1 MPTTFGREILGREV
15 IDESGDRLG
24 HMADFRLDTDT
35 GSIVSI
41 LVSIEPDLDPTMLPW
56 PTVDGLISVPV
67 EEVAG
72 IGASV
77 QLAR

>member
-15 IDESGDRLG
+15 VDESGDRLG

-41 LVSIEPDLDPTMLPW
+41 LVSIEPDLDPTLLPW
-56 PTVDGLISVPV
+56 PTVDGLSSVPV
-67 EEVAG
+67 EDVAG

-77 QLAR
+77 QLVR

>member
-15 IDESGDRLG
+15 LDESGDRLG

-35 GSIVSI
+35 GSIVSL
-41 LVSIEPDLDPTMLPW
+41 LVSIEPDIDPTMLPW

-67 EEVAG
+67 EEVANVG
-72 IGASV
+72 ESV

>member
-15 IDESGDRLG
+15 LDESGDRLG

-35 GSIVSI
+35 GSIVSL
-41 LVSIEPDLDPTMLPW
+41 LVSIEPDIDPTLLPW

-67 EEVAG
+67 EEVANVG
-72 IGASV
+72 VSV

>member
-1 MPTTFGREILGREV
+1 MPTTFGRVMLGREV
-15 IDESGDRLG
+15 VDESGDRLG

-41 LVSIEPDLDPTMLPW
+41 LVSIEPDIDPTLLPG

-67 EEVAG
+67 EEIAG

>member
-67 EEVAG
+67 EDVAG

>member
-15 IDESGDRLG
+15 LDESGDRLG

-35 GSIVSI
+35 GSIVS
-41 LVSIEPDLDPTMLPW
+41 LLFSIEPDIDPTMLPW

-67 EEVAG
+67 EEVANV
-72 IGASV
+72 GASV

>member
-15 IDESGDRLG
+15 VDERGDRLG

-35 GSIVSI
+35 GSIVSL
-41 LVSIEPDLDPTMLPW
+41 LVSIEPDIDPTLLPW

-72 IGASV
+72 EGASV

>member
-35 GSIVSI
+35 GSIVSLLI
-41 LVSIEPDLDPTMLPW
+41 SIEPDIDPTLLPW

-67 EEVAG
+67 EEVTG
-72 IGASV
+72 VGASV

>member
-15 IDESGDRLG
+15 LDESGDRLG

-35 GSIVSI
+35 GSIVSL
-41 LVSIEPDLDPTMLPW
+41 LVSIEPDIDPTMLPW

-67 EEVAG
+67 EEVANVG
-72 IGASV
+72 VSV

>member
-24 HMADFRLDTDT
+24 HMADFRLDTET
-35 GSIVSI
+35 GSIVSL
-41 LVSIEPDLDPTMLPW
+41 LVSIEPDIDPTMLPW

-67 EEVAG
+67 DDVAG

>member
-15 IDESGDRLG
+15 VDESGDRLG
-24 HMADFRLDTDT
+24 HMADFRLATDT

-41 LVSIEPDLDPTMLPW
+41 LVSIEPDLDPTLLPW

-67 EEVAG
+67 EDVAG

>member
-15 IDESGDRLG
+15 VDESGDRLG

-41 LVSIEPDLDPTMLPW
+41 LVSIEPDIDPTMLPW

-67 EEVAG
+67 EEVTG

>member
-1 MPTTFGREILGREV
+1 MPTTFGREILGREGV
-15 IDESGDRLG
+15 DERGDRLG

-35 GSIVSI
+35 GSIVSL
-41 LVSIEPDLDPTMLPW
+41 LVSIEPYIDPTLLPC

-72 IGASV
+72 VGASV

>member
-15 IDESGDRLG
+15 VDESGDRLG

-35 GSIVSI
+35 GSIVSL
-41 LVSIEPDLDPTMLPW
+41 LVSIEPDIDPTMLPW
-56 PTVDGLISVPV
+56 QTVDGLISVPV
-67 EEVAG
+67 DDVAG

>member
-41 LVSIEPDLDPTMLPW
+41 LVSIEPDLDPTLLPW

-67 EEVAG
+67 EDVAG

>member
-15 IDESGDRLG
+15 VDERGDRLG
-24 HMADFRLDTDT
+24 HMADFRLDPDT
-35 GSIVSI
+35 GSIVSL
-41 LVSIEPDLDPTMLPW
+41 LVSSEPDIDPTLLPW

-72 IGASV
+72 GGASV

>member
-24 HMADFRLDTDT
+24 HMADFRLDTET
-35 GSIVSI
+35 GSIVSLLI
-41 LVSIEPDLDPTMLPW
+41 SIEPDLDPTLLPW

-67 EEVAG
+67 DDVAG

>member
-24 HMADFRLDTDT
+24 HMADFRLDIDT
-35 GSIVSI
+35 GSIVSL
-41 LVSIEPDLDPTMLPW
+41 LVSIEPDLDPTLLPW

-67 EEVAG
+67 DDVAG

>member
-15 IDESGDRLG
+15 VDERGDRLG

-35 GSIVSI
+35 GSIVSL
-41 LVSIEPDLDPTMLPW
+41 LVSIAPAIDPTLLPW

-72 IGASV
+72 VGASV

>member
-15 IDESGDRLG
+15 VDESGDRLG

-41 LVSIEPDLDPTMLPW
+41 LVSIEPDIDPTLLPW

-67 EEVAG
+67 EEVTG

>member
-35 GSIVSI
+35 GSIVSL
-41 LVSIEPDLDPTMLPW
+41 LVSIEPDLDPTLLPW

-67 EEVAG
+67 EDVVG

>member
-1 MPTTFGREILGREV
+1 MPTTFGRELLGREV
-15 IDESGDRLG
+15 LAESGDRRG

-35 GSIVSI
+35 GSIVSL
-41 LVSIEPDLDPTMLPW
+41 LVSIEPDIDPTMLPW

-67 EEVAG
+67 EEVANV
-72 IGASV
+72 GASV

>member
-35 GSIVSI
+35 GSIVSL
-41 LVSIEPDLDPTMLPW
+41 LVSIEPDIDPTLLPW

-67 EEVAG
+67 EEVTG

>member
-15 IDESGDRLG
+15 VDESGDRLG

-35 GSIVSI
+35 GSIVSLLI
-41 LVSIEPDLDPTMLPW
+41 SIEPDIDPTLLPW

-67 EEVAG
+67 EEVTG
-72 IGASV
+72 VGASV

>member
-24 HMADFRLDTDT
+24 HMADFRLDTET
-35 GSIVSI
+35 GSIVSLLI
-41 LVSIEPDLDPTMLPW
+41 SIEPDLDPTLLPW

-67 EEVAG
+67 EDVAG

>member
-15 IDESGDRLG
+15 VDERGDRLG

-35 GSIVSI
+35 GSIVSL
-41 LVSIEPDLDPTMLPW
+41 LVSIEPDIDPTLLPW

-67 EEVAG
+67 EEVAEV
-72 IGASV
+72 GASV

>member
-15 IDESGDRLG
+15 LDESGDRLG

-35 GSIVSI
+35 GSIVSL
-41 LVSIEPDLDPTMLPW
+41 LVSIEPDIDPTMLPW

-67 EEVAG
+67 EEVTNV
-72 IGASV
+72 GASV

>member
-15 IDESGDRLG
+15 LDESGDLLG

-35 GSIVSI
+35 GSIVSL
-41 LVSIEPDLDPTMLPW
+41 LVSIEPDIDPTMLPW
-56 PTVDGLISVPV
+56 PPVDGLISVPV
-67 EEVAG
+67 EEVANV
-72 IGASV
+72 GASV

>member
-15 IDESGDRLG
+15 VDERGDRLG

-35 GSIVSI
+35 GSIVSL
-41 LVSIEPDLDPTMLPW
+41 LVSIEPDIDPPLLPW

-72 IGASV
+72 VGASV

>member
-15 IDESGDRLG
+15 VDESGDRLG

-67 EEVAG
+67 EDVAG

>member
-15 IDESGDRLG
+15 VDESGDRLG

-35 GSIVSI
+35 GSIVSL
-41 LVSIEPDLDPTMLPW
+41 LVSIEPDIDPTLLPW

-67 EEVAG
+67 EEVTDV
-72 IGASV
+72 GASV

>member
-15 IDESGDRLG
+15 LDESGDRLG

-35 GSIVSI
+35 GSIVSL
-41 LVSIEPDLDPTMLPW
+41 LVSIEPDIDPTMLPW

-67 EEVAG
+67 EEVSNV
-72 IGASV
+72 GASV

>member
-15 IDESGDRLG
+15 LDESGDRLG

-35 GSIVSI
+35 GSIVSL
-41 LVSIEPDLDPTMLPW
+41 LVSLEPAIAPTMLPW

-67 EEVAG
+67 EEVSNV
-72 IGASV
+72 GASV